1 MSGKKKS
8 AVPDNIN
15 EEYYQISQEILS
27 SFPKYRPP
35 VDLFRFRE
43 DILTLAPYSRKGQ
56 RLTNE
61 QVEEVQTLCDSGA
74 LFVSRSDHP
83 IYSQHIVKQ
92 LDLVLQDANLK
103 ESEIADICTRALIMR
118 YDDFTQQPVKAVF
131 ELLYRDVMVFTEL
144 LWQDKHRIKYF
155 VRRIFREHSPATHA
169 FNSMAV
175 GLWLWIYTSG
185 EYRRRDL
192 DRACLALLLHDIGMS
207 KVPQFITAKN
217 SGLKGE
223 ERDKVIMHPLIGYKI
238 MQKLNLAF
246 DELSHAIMEHH
257 ERLDGSGYPQRLK
270 EEQISRIGRIAALAD
285 SFSAMIC
292 TRPYAPSKEP
302 AAAAQ
307 ELAAAR
313 TIYDPKLTT
322 TLASAFAT
330 DTFGEL
336 RSVDITRVA
345 AQSDTAADGL
355 ADLRAPEQA

>member
-15 EEYYQISQEILS
+15 EEYYQISNEILS

-35 VDLFRFRE
+35 VDLYRFRE

-61 QVEEVQTLCDSGA
+61 QVEEVQSLCEDGS

-103 ESEIADICTRALIMR
+103 ESEIADICTRALVMR
-118 YDDFTQQPVKAVF
+118 YNDFAQQPVKAVF

-144 LWQDKHRIKYF
+144 VWQDKHRIKYF
-155 VRRIFREHSPATHA
+155 VRRIFREHTPATHA
-169 FNSMAV
+169 FNTMAV
-175 GLWLWIYTSG
+175 GLWLWIYTTS

-192 DRACLALLLHDIGMS
+192 DRACLAFLLHDIGMS
-207 KVPQFITAKN
+207 KVPQFITAKVG
-217 SGLKGE
+217 GLKGE
-223 ERDKVIMHPLIGYKI
+223 ERDKVVMHPLVGYKI

-246 DELSHAIMEHH
+246 DELAHAIMEHH
-257 ERLDGSGYPQRLK
+257 ERLDGSGYPQHFK
-270 EEQISRIGRIAALAD
+270 EEQLSRIGRITALAD
-285 SFSAMIC
+285 SFSAMIT
-292 TRPYAPSKEP
+292 TRPHAPGKEP

-313 TIYDPKLTT
+313 TLYDPKFTS
-322 TLASAFAT
+322 TLSSAFAT

-336 RSVDITRVA
+336 RSVDLGPTPSSA
-345 AQSDTAADGL
+345 EDGSAGEGDGTEKTA
-355 ADLRAPEQA
+355 